1 MIAKEAS
8 KALLS
13 VWTVVEMNLQVNRML
28 ALALVATEVNFV
40 CRHVTCV
47 SQRRQV
53 LRLQLLNG
61 IV

>member
-47 SQRRQV
+47 SH
-53 LRLQLLNG
+53 NDAKS
-61 IV
+61 